1 MSIINIWISISI
13 FSTDQDLLLE
23 MLRCHEQSESFLQGF
38 SINQRNNN
46 WPIICRSGEIKDSK
60 NSDLI
65 QSLSQVLFSIKKPTK
80 KQKGHNSK
88 GPANGRYFY
97 HKSCPKLPS
106 PSMYHKSLTLSI
118 LKYSE
123 KFRDQLFFYAVTN
136 WILEYFNIS
145 AVKTP
150 SELFQN
156 S

>member
-1 MSIINIWISISI
+1 MSNQSHS
-13 FSTDQDLLLE
+13 FKVSVSTNETTTDQTYVDLEKLKTQRILI
-23 MLRCHEQSESFLQGF
+23 LFRVGHRFYSVSKSQPWSKKAIIQKDLQMAGIF
-38 SINQRNNN
+38 
-46 WPIICRSGEIKDSK
+46 
-60 NSDLI
+60 
-65 QSLSQVLFSIKKPTK
+65 TT
-80 KQKGHNSK
+80 
-88 GPANGRYFY
+88 
-97 HKSCPKLPS
+97 KSCPKSPS